1 MAGRVMGRKM
11 SVAAVLQRTM
21 AACCMLASAF
31 IPVRAA
37 DLPDPTRPPSSIF
50 APVAGAAE
58 DLSLGLHSIII
69 SDIRRAAIIDGK
81 TVELGGEHGG
91 ARLVEVNE
99 GGVVLQRAQSRQVLS
114 LFPGVKLTRKEAPGT
129 VPAASGQM
137 PGEKLPGN
145 KLPGE
150 KESPNQLSP
159 EEKMPTSEAQ
169 VLPQSSTEKMQSGNE
184 NTGPGTHHEE
194 LLPGHPKEEK

>member
-1 MAGRVMGRKM
+1 MMGRKAN
-11 SVAAVLQRTM
+11 VAAALQWTM

-50 APVAGAAE
+50 APVAGPAE
-58 DLSLGLHSIII
+58 DLSSGLHSIII

-81 TVELGGEHGG
+81 TVELGEEHGG

-114 LFPGVKLTRKEAPGT
+114 LFPGVKITRKKAPDT
-129 VPAASGQM
+129 VPAATGRL
-137 PGEKLPGN
+137 PGKKLPGKN
-145 KLPGE
+145 
-150 KESPNQLSP
+150 ESLNQLSP
-159 EEKMPTSEAQ
+159 KEKMPTSEAQ
-169 VLPQSSTEKMQSGNE
+169 VLPQSSAEKMQSGNE
-184 NTGPGTHHEE
+184 NTGPSTHHEE

>member
-1 MAGRVMGRKM
+1 MGKKAN
-11 SVAAVLQRTM
+11 VAAALQWTM

-31 IPVRAA
+31 IPVHAA

-50 APVAGAAE
+50 APVAGPAE
-58 DLSLGLHSIII
+58 DLSSGLHSIII

-81 TVELGGEHGG
+81 TVELGEEHGG

-114 LFPGVKLTRKEAPGT
+114 LFPGVKITRKEAPDT
-129 VPAASGQM
+129 VPAATGR
-137 PGEKLPGN
+137 LPGKN
-145 KLPGE
+145 
-150 KESPNQLSP
+150 ESLNQLSP
-159 EEKMPTSEAQ
+159 KEKMPTSEAQ
-169 VLPQSSTEKMQSGNE
+169 VLPQSSAEKMQSGNE
-184 NTGPGTHHEE
+184 NTGPSTHHEE

>member
-1 MAGRVMGRKM
+1 MAGRVMGRKAN
-11 SVAAVLQRTM
+11 VAAALQWTM

-31 IPVRAA
+31 IPAHAA

-50 APVAGAAE
+50 APVAGPAE
-58 DLSLGLHSIII
+58 NLSSGLHSIII

-99 GGVVLQRAQSRQVLS
+99 GGVVLQRAQSRQALS
-114 LFPGVKLTRKEAPGT
+114 LFPGVKITRKEAPDT
-129 VPAASGQM
+129 VPAAPGQLSG
-137 PGEKLPGN
+137 K

-150 KESPNQLSP
+150 KESLNQLSP
-159 EEKMPTSEAQ
+159 KEKMPTSEAQ

-184 NTGPGTHHEE
+184 NTGPGTHYEE